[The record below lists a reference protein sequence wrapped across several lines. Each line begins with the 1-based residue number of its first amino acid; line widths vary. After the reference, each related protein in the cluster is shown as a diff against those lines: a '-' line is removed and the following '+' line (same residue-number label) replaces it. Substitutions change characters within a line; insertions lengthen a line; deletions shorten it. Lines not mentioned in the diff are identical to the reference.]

1 MNGQILVLQET
12 QAILLIF
19 PDWVRLQMFRIFLK
33 KIQIIFILG
42 YSPYLSSRTS
52 KIKPS
57 EELKL
62 TLKFQTISSD
72 LPAKLHLELCDEE
85 GNVVFKKR
93 QNIYYVKLQ
102 EKLCTL
108 DSDHDYILK
117 VTSIQDDVKTDEEVL
132 IQNKQACDG
141 KVQGK

>member
-1 MNGQILVLQET
+1 M
-12 QAILLIF
+12 
-19 PDWVRLQMFRIFLK
+19 
-33 KIQIIFILG
+33 
-42 YSPYLSSRTS
+42 SSRTS

-141 KVQGK
+141 KVQGNKTVFSHFLVWPQSYTCCKNEWTFLESYSFDYLKC

>member
-1 MNGQILVLQET
+1 
-12 QAILLIF
+12 
-19 PDWVRLQMFRIFLK
+19 MFHFDPGYNSY
-33 KIQIIFILG
+33 LG
-42 YSPYLSSRTS
+42 SSRPSLS

-62 TLKFQTISSD
+62 TLKFSNISSE

-141 KVQGK
+141 KVQGKTNVYFLQFCLATPPVL